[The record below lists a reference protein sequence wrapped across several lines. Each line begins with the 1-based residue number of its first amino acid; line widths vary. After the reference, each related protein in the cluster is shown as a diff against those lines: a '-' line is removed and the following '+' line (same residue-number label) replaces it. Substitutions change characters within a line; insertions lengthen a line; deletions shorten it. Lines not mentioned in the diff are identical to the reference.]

1 MEPHLL
7 KRNLSGLLSMTNNL
21 PRLIEEMEKIVQALK
36 SNKEYYEPH
45 HHLYWKGNNK
55 HKSK

>member
-1 MEPHLL
+1 MDSTLL

-36 SNKEYYEPH
+36 SNKE
-45 HHLYWKGNNK
+45 
-55 HKSK
+55 